1 MTTNERTVGRYL
13 RWLLAALSAGAGV
26 IHFAV
31 SGGHFD
37 VGWTHGAFFA
47 VVAWLQLAWAVGV
60 VMHPTRR
67 LLSAGVVLNAGIIGV
82 WAMSRIWGVP
92 IGPDAWTPEPVSLAD
107 ALSSGFE
114 GAIVV
119 ISLAVLVRPALAQRS
134 VRPSFAVG
142 GLGVACLAV
151 AAISTVALTPSF
163 ASDHHGS
170 GGGEMAAGHGHG
182 GAHAL
187 EDGHAAGADGHA
199 AAADGH
205 GGGSADAVIRADGSS
220 ACEQAGVANAGN
232 SGHGHRGP
240 VPYQVP
246 DAATRDALA
255 SQVAASN
262 AFVAAHPTVKEAE
275 ADGWRRITPY
285 VPCIAAHYIKGSALT
300 NPFDPAQPEIAL
312 YDGTDP
318 ESKIVG
324 LSYLQLNATQ
334 PDGFAGPNDP
344 WHVHE
349 QLCLGGGGVLGDET
363 TTEEECAARGGKLTK
378 LGNLWMT
385 HMWNVPGWESRWGL
399 FSSEHPDLGG
409 TIGNL
414 NATPDEVKAARA
426 KAIAEKKAKEQQ

>member
-1 MTTNERTVGRYL
+1 MTTNEATVGRYL
-13 RWLLAALSAGAGV
+13 RWFLAALSAGAGV

-37 VGWTHGAFFA
+37 VSWMHGAFFA
-47 VVAWLQLAWAVGV
+47 VVAWLQLAWAAGV
-60 VMHPTRR
+60 ILRPTRR
-67 LLSAGVVLNAGIIGV
+67 LLTAGVVLNAGVIGV
-82 WAMSRIWGVP
+82 WAVSRIWGVP
-92 IGPDAWTPEPVSLAD
+92 VGPDVWTPEAVSLAD

-114 GAIVV
+114 AGIVV
-119 ISLAVLVRPALAQRS
+119 LSLAVLVRPALAQRS
-134 VRPSFAVG
+134 VRPSFAIG
-142 GLGVACLAV
+142 GLGVTGIAI

-170 GGGEMAAGHGHG
+170 GEEAAGHSHSAAEKG
-182 GAHAL
+182 GGT
-187 EDGHAAGADGHA
+187 EHAAGHT
-199 AAADGH
+199 
-205 GGGSADAVIRADGSS
+205 DAVIQADGSS

-240 VPYQVP
+240 VPFTAP
-246 DAATRDALA
+246 DAATREALA

-285 VPCIAAHYIKGSALT
+285 VPCIAAHYIKSSALT
-300 NPFDPAQPEIAL
+300 NPFDPAQPEIVL

-318 ESKIVG
+318 DSKIVG
-324 LSYLQLNATQ
+324 LSYLQFASKEA
-334 PDGFAGPNDP
+334 PPEGFAGANDP

-349 QLCLGGGGVLGDET
+349 QLCIGSGGVVGDEST
-363 TTEEECAARGGKLTK
+363 TDEECAARGGKVTK

-409 TIGNL
+409 VIGNL
-414 NATPDEVKAARA
+414 NATPAEVSAARA
-426 KAIAEKKAKEQQ
+426 KAVAEKKQ